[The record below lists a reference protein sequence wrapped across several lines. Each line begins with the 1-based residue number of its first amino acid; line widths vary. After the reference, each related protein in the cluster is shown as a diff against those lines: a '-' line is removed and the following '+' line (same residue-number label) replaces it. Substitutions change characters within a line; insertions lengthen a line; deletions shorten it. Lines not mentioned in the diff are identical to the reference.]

1 MMTSIRNYRNAYLTG
16 LAGATAI
23 VFALII
29 PMVVASAAFGVDLA
43 FAYLVRQRLSHA
55 LDAAAVAAAA
65 ASNEGGNL
73 QAKVEEFLAKNY
85 PSNKIGDVYNLSITQ
100 NGSKIRVS
108 ANARFDAYFGR
119 LLGKD
124 EIDVY
129 AETEVTRE
137 ILGLEVALVLDVTGS
152 MDRIPPAPPG
162 SPANEIKNIDALKGA
177 STLFTDILFRSA
189 VFDDTIKIGIV
200 PYATTV
206 NVGPYGLGLTPD
218 GEEYGTPFV
227 NNPDGVD
234 YYNPAP
240 SNKCDSRFREWQG
253 CVLAREYPDD
263 TTDAEDWWRWE
274 MWRMTFEHSSSY
286 SIRNDYVRRY
296 YSCENREITERRW
309 SALDKYYG
317 PNYNCPKASILP
329 LTSNE
334 DDILAK
340 INSFEADGNTSGNIG
355 MVWGYR
361 VISPEFPFQEGA
373 DYGDRNWKKAVVMMT
388 DGDNTVDSYYTPHG
402 GYTQSDV
409 TSRAEMNTRFE
420 ETCEAMK
427 EAGILVYTITFS
439 YPTNYDDEGNAS
451 SYNINGTT
459 RGYYERCAT
468 ENKYY
473 DALGQDE
480 LRDVFEAISREL
492 SNIHISG

>member
-1 MMTSIRNYRNAYLTG
+1 MTLIRNYRNAYLTG

-137 ILGLEVALVLDVTGS
+137 ILGLEVAMVLDVTGS
-152 MDRIPPAPPG
+152 MNNIPPAPPG
-162 SPANEIKNIDALKGA
+162 EPDNEIRNIDALKGA

-206 NVGPYGLGLTPD
+206 NVGSYGLGLTPS
-218 GEEYGTPFV
+218 GEEYDDAFV

-234 YYNPAP
+234 YYNPTNSP
-240 SNKCDSRFREWQG
+240 GSCSSRFRDWRG
-253 CVLAREYPDD
+253 CVLARDYPDD
-263 TTDAEDWWRWE
+263 TKDAEDWWRWD
-274 MWRMTFEHSSSY
+274 MWRMTFQYAQNSAY
-286 SIRNDYVRRY
+286 RTQNVNFRDCDGQNYTTPYYVY
-296 YSCENREITERRW
+296 Y
-309 SALDKYYG
+309 DKVYG

-334 DDILAK
+334 GDILSK

-388 DGDNTVDSYYTPHG
+388 DGDNTVDSFYTAHG

-439 YPTNYDDEGNAS
+439 YPTNYDDEGNAT